1 MNKKVIPLNK
11 SSNLISMYY
20 LKWMMKIIL
29 IDELDLKNEY
39 RINNFYGK
47 DWDNFV

>member
-1 MNKKVIPLNK
+1 MDDEDYKK
-11 SSNLISMYY
+11 
-20 LKWMMKIIL
+20 

-39 RINNFYGK
+39 INNFYGK